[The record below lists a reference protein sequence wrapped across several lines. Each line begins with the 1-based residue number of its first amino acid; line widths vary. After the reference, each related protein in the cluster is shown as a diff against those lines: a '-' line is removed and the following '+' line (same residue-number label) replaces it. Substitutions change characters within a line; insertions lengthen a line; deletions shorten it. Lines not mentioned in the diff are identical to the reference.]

1 MAVIDWKK
9 VYETGIVALDEE
21 HKGLVLEINRLY
33 EAVRDKRGEMITAEI
48 LNMLEVYTSEHFQHE
63 ERLMGEYHYPELG
76 EHKAKHQQ
84 MIDTV
89 QSMKLRSVAGSEAL
103 AVELLRFLR
112 EWLMD
117 HILTVDK
124 KYGAF
129 LESRGGRFIE

>member
-21 HKGLVLEINRLY
+21 HKGGLVLEINRLY
-33 EAVRDKRGEMITAEI
+33 EAVRDKRGEKITAEI

-63 ERLMGEYHYPELG
+63 ERLMGGEYHYPELG

-103 AVELLRFLR
+103 AVELLHF
-112 EWLMD
+112 
-117 HILTVDK
+117 
-124 KYGAF
+124 
-129 LESRGGRFIE
+129 

>member
-1 MAVIDWKK
+1 MAVIDWKD
-9 VYETGIVALDEE
+9 VYETGIVALDNE
-21 HKGLVLEINRLY
+21 HKGLLREINRLY
-33 EAVRDKRGEMITAEI
+33 EAVRDKRGEEVTADI
-48 LNMLEVYTSEHFQHE
+48 LVMLESYTIEHFQHE
-63 ERLMGEYHYPELG
+63 ERLMSEYHYPELD
-76 EHKAKHQQ
+76 EHRAKHKN

-89 QSMKLRSVAGSEAL
+89 REMKQRPVVDSQAL

-129 LESRGGRFIE
+129 LESRGGRFVE